1 MLALLEKSRVGTDS
15 KLTPELREK
24 LPDVIGSTY
33 AQLLKRPEVVIEDLV
48 PLLRKQMPEFFERS
62 ALETVALNLLPRDSG
77 SRDSRET
84 LIPEDSSVA
93 TYDFS
98 PAAHLRASELA
109 TTAGELA
116 SASPAFAPLPAQAAP
131 SSMPPHGLS
140 AEVRNELKSIETE
153 IKYSGYLLQQQR
165 AMDRLKKAEQRRIP
179 EWFDYSAVSGLSKEM
194 LEKLT
199 RVRPHTVGQA
209 LGIPGVTPA
218 AASLINIFIDI
229 QGRNHAQ
236 ATAAN

>member
-1 MLALLEKSRVGTDS
+1 
-15 KLTPELREK
+15 
-24 LPDVIGSTY
+24 
-33 AQLLKRPEVVIEDLV
+33 
-48 PLLRKQMPEFFERS
+48 LRKQMPHFFERS
-62 ALETVALNLLPRDSG
+62 ALETVALNLSPRDSG

-84 LIPEDSSVA
+84 LIREDPSVA
-93 TYDFS
+93 GYDFS

-109 TTAGELA
+109 ATAGELP
-116 SASPAFAPLPAQAAP
+116 SSPYFAPPLAQPPP
-131 SSMPPHGLS
+131 SSLPPHGLS

-165 AMDRLKKAEQRRIP
+165 AIDRLKKAEQRRIP

-199 RVRPHTVGQA
+199 RVRPNTVGQA

-236 ATAAN
+236 AAATT